1 MIGKRL
7 IFSDVK
13 LCRDPWEDVGLWD
26 DECQEHNGRHHHCWV
41 GISDGRHDVPSIRP
55 KLLQLAAANFNE
67 RRLHDEIWKKKVS
80 TILCLNMDCNW
91 LHISIGFLLDHPS
104 DECGG
109 WWCNYSPTCSSSSSV
124 LLFRSSSC
132 LFFLFWVALNPASFP
147 SDCRWAN
154 RILISWTLL
163 VPGNVQ
169 RFWVAAY
176 CFYTI
181 ELCRFRLVVIDFS
194 VPPLSSR
201 LCCLWPFPRRQEK
214 NKRTRPFFPPLMCCS
229 GGSGWGWVGRRLSS
243 SDQRQAH
250 RHVVYVL

>member
-67 RRLHDEIWKKKVS
+67 RRLHDEIWKKRSRRSFVW
-80 TILCLNMDCNW
+80 TWTATGYTFPL
-91 LHISIGFLLDHPS
+91 GFYWIIRAMSAVGGGVTTPPPALL
-104 DECGG
+104 
-109 WWCNYSPTCSSSSSV
+109 
-124 LLFRSSSC
+124 LLPSSC
-132 LFFLFWVALNPASFP
+132 FVLPLVFFFLFLVALDPASFP

-154 RILISWTLL
+154 RILISWTLF

-229 GGSGWGWVGRRLSS
+229 GGGGWGWVGRRLSS